1 MNAMRRTRS
10 SLRHFLLPA
19 RQTLIRR
26 RARELPLWLL
36 LAWLASGC
44 TPVEDGFLD
53 RTGPAE
59 GPVVTHPLVER
70 DLAEIRTGGILRMV
84 TTYNSSSYFIHKGG
98 HAGFEYELV
107 ARFAREQHL
116 NLEVVVPDADENLV
130 NILNSGRGDVL
141 ATGTPCTEDI
151 SEYVVE
157 THPYN
162 FVRKVLVLP
171 ADDPRP
177 DDPSSLNG
185 LRIHLPLHS
194 SDRALLQDLK
204 QRFNLRFFLVTA
216 GPMVATDELIA
227 RVARHE
233 IPATVANENLAM
245 AALSYLPS
253 ARIGPT
259 LSDPLPL
266 TWQVRQNSP
275 ELLAAL
281 NAYLNEHF
289 RMTEDGPRRNRVYGI
304 LYERYYNND
313 WSRQDQPISKG
324 RPDISGRISPWDEL
338 IRAAAD
344 SNHLDWRLV
353 TALIYEESRFDPEAV
368 SNAGASGLM
377 QVMPRLAGDET
388 DMLLDPQVNIR
399 FGTQMLKDIYDGY
412 AYLDSLDRWAFT
424 LATYHAGF
432 GHMSD
437 ARQLAMDSGLN
448 PNRWRGAVRRML
460 PRLMQQRYY
469 SQTRHGF
476 YRGSDTVAYV
486 QAILNR
492 YRMYR
497 RLVPQDARP
506 GELPAN
512 LGAAMPALR

>member
-1 MNAMRRTRS
+1 MNDMRRTRP
-10 SLRHFLLPA
+10 SLLHFPLLA
-19 RQTLIRR
+19 RQPRVRR
-26 RARELPLWLL
+26 QAWSLSACLL
-36 LAWLASGC
+36 LALLASAC
-44 TPVEDGFLD
+44 TPVEDGLPD

-59 GPVVTHPLVER
+59 APVITHPLVER
-70 DLAEIRTGGILRMV
+70 DLDEIRAGGILRMV

-98 HAGFEYELV
+98 HAGFEYELM
-107 ARFAREQHL
+107 ARFAREQRM

-141 ATGTPCTEDI
+141 ATGAPCTGDI
-151 SEYVVE
+151 TEYVVE

-171 ADDPRP
+171 ADDLRP

-194 SDRALLQDLK
+194 PDRALLQDLK

-216 GPMVATDELIA
+216 GPMVAADELIA
-227 RVARHE
+227 RVARGE
-233 IPATVANENLAM
+233 IPATVADENLAM

-259 LSDPLPL
+259 LSEPLPL

-281 NAYLNEHF
+281 NAYLNQHF
-289 RMTEDGPRRNRVYGI
+289 RMTEDGPLRNRVYGI

-338 IRAAAD
+338 IQAAAD

-353 TALIYEESRFDPEAV
+353 TALIYEESRFDPEAI
-368 SNAGASGLM
+368 SSAGASGLM
-377 QVMPRLAGDET
+377 QVMPNLAGDET
-388 DMLLDPQVNIR
+388 DLLLDPQVNIR
-399 FGTQMLKDIYDGY
+399 IGTQMLKEIYDGY

-448 PNRWRGAVRRML
+448 PNRWRGAVRRVM
-460 PRLMQQRYY
+460 PRLMQQRYF

-497 RLVPQDARP
+497 RLVPQEVHP
-506 GELPAN
+506 GEFLPV
-512 LGAAMPALR
+512 LDAAIPTPR